1 MRSAPASGRIPTSG
15 KTNMNLKTLWFAAL
29 VLSLLAVVAL
39 ALALGATDEVQ
50 REVIAIEKRRTD
62 NLRLAE
68 RLRQNSEDL
77 TRMARHYAVTGDV
90 RFEEMYR
97 RIAEVRDG
105 KLPRPPGD
113 SAVYWDL
120 LLGGLEPPRGEG
132 ERLALAD
139 ETARAKLPA
148 AEQALVERAKAAQ
161 DALRVL
167 EQRALAAMKG
177 QAPAAAAPGQPD
189 PVAALKI
196 LYSAEYH
203 EAKARTL
210 QSLGGLH
217 SEIELRTRGELVS
230 AHQALA
236 RALQI
241 IWLVLIG
248 SALLGLGVLGFTL
261 WRGLLPLLA
270 LRRHAGA
277 LVNGDYVQ
285 RTEAR
290 ALPDIAALMRGLN
303 EASSRL
309 ESGARELAE
318 RERYLEALL
327 KTSPLGLVLVDA
339 KGRIRW
345 TSRRLREFLGDSK
358 QDLKQ
363 LPFDE
368 FFADPGE
375 LAAFRDT
382 LERKGRVRE
391 QLARIRRRD
400 GTEFRARLDSAY
412 VEVSGER
419 VAAVWVQA
427 FGLHAQQAALEAG
440 ES

>member
-1 MRSAPASGRIPTSG
+1 
-15 KTNMNLKTLWFAAL
+15 MNLKTLSIVAAAL
-29 VLSLLAVVAL
+29 TLLAIVAL
-39 ALALGATDEVQ
+39 GLALGSADDLQ
-50 REVIAIEKRRTD
+50 REVMAIEKRRGES
-62 NLRLAE
+62 LPLAA

-77 TRMARHYAVTGDV
+77 TRMARNFAVTGDA
-90 RFEEMYR
+90 RFEEVYR
-97 RIAEVRDG
+97 RIVLVRDG

-113 SAVYWDL
+113 PSVYWDL
-120 LLGGLEPPRGEG
+120 LLGGVEPPKGEG

-139 ETARAKLPA
+139 EVSRARLPS
-148 AEQALVERAKAAQ
+148 AEQSLVERARTAQ
-161 DALRVL
+161 EALARL
-167 EQRALAAMKG
+167 EERALAAMKG
-177 QAPAAAAPGQPD
+177 LASGADAAAPAQPD
-189 PVAALKI
+189 PVQALKI
-196 LYSAEYH
+196 LYSSEYL
-203 EAKARTL
+203 EAKARSL
-210 QSLGGLH
+210 QALSELY

-236 RALQI
+236 RALQTV
-241 IWLVLIG
+241 WVVLIG
-248 SALLGLGVLGFTL
+248 FGVAGMGALAFML

-270 LRRHAGA
+270 LRHHAGA

-285 RTEAR
+285 RTERR
-290 ALPDIAALMRGLN
+290 ALPEIAALMRALN
-303 EASSRL
+303 EASARL

-327 KTSPLGLVLVDA
+327 RTSPLGLVLVDSKA
-339 KGRIRW
+339 RVRW

-363 LPFDE
+363 MPFDE

-375 LAAFRDT
+375 LAVFRDA

-391 QLARIRRRD
+391 QLARVRRRD

-412 VEVSGER
+412 VEMSGER

-427 FGLHAQQAALEAG
+427 FGLHAQRPGAG
-440 ES
+440 EEADAGERDRAGEG

>member
-1 MRSAPASGRIPTSG
+1 
-15 KTNMNLKTLWFAAL
+15 MNLKALLIAATIL
-29 VLSLLAVVAL
+29 SVLAIVAL
-39 ALALGATDEVQ
+39 GLALGTTDELQ
-50 REVIAIEKRRTD
+50 REVMAIEKRRGD
-62 NLRLAE
+62 SLLLAA
-68 RLRQNSEDL
+68 RLRQSSEDL
-77 TRMARHYAVTGDV
+77 TRMARHHAVTGDA

-97 RIAEVRDG
+97 RIALVRDG
-105 KLPRPPGD
+105 KLPWPPGD
-113 SAVYWDL
+113 AAVYWDL
-120 LLGGLEPPRGEG
+120 LLGGVEPPKGEG

-139 ETARAKLPA
+139 EVTRAKLPGP
-148 AEQALVERAKAAQ
+148 EQSLVERAKVAQ
-161 DALRVL
+161 DALLRL
-167 EQRALAAMKG
+167 EEQALAAMKG
-177 QAPAAAAPGQPD
+177 LARGAGSATPGPPD
-189 PVAALKI
+189 PVAALKL
-196 LYSAEYH
+196 LYSSEYF

-210 QSLGGLH
+210 QALGELH
-217 SEIELRTRGELVS
+217 SGIELRTRGELVS

-236 RALQI
+236 RALQT
-241 IWLVLIG
+241 IWLILIASG
-248 SALLGLGVLGFTL
+248 IAVFGALGYAL

-277 LVNGDYVQ
+277 LVNGDYAQ

-290 ALPDIAALMRGLN
+290 ALPEIVALMRGLN

-309 ESGARELAE
+309 EAGARELAE

-327 KTSPLGLVLVDA
+327 KTSPLGLLLVDA
-339 KGRIRW
+339 RGRIRW
-345 TSRRLREFLGDSK
+345 TSRRLRDFLGDSK
-358 QDLKQ
+358 QDLKL

-391 QLARIRRRD
+391 LLARIRRRD
-400 GTEFRARLDSAY
+400 RTEFRARLDSAY

-427 FGLHAQQAALEAG
+427 FGLHAQQAAREAG